1 VERVPSHLLETIATD
16 YPGDGVNNR
25 AGIFVTAHKENR
37 PALYAARF
45 AVKIS

>member
-1 VERVPSHLLETIATD
+1 LLETIATD

-25 AGIFVTAHKENR
+25 AGIFVTTHKENR

-45 AVKIS
+45 AVKTS